1 MTPIAPHIT
10 AFLRERLPL
19 QRGASVHTC
28 ESYAYTFQLLFE
40 FASARFKVTP
50 SKLNLEQIDAPLVM
64 DFLAHIESVRGNC
77 ARTRNVRLAAIK
89 SFMRFVEHR
98 VPSALEQSL
107 RVLAIPSK
115 KTDMPLIHYVSTTEM
130 QAILNAPDI
139 QTRSGIRDRAM
150 LHLCFAAGL
159 RVSELV
165 GLPLSAVMLQP
176 VPAIRVVGKG
186 RKERCLPLW
195 KQTATDLRS
204 WLAVRGDAPTPE
216 LFVNAHGEP
225 MTRKGFAY
233 LLNKYV
239 QASTVCCSS
248 LKEKHIS
255 PHSLRHG
262 CAMMLYRV
270 TGDLRKVSLW
280 LGHAQMQT
288 TEVYL
293 RADPTEKIDAIEN
306 VIPPSLKRGRFTAP
320 DKLIA
325 MLQEKKSV

>member
-1 MTPIAPHIT
+1 MTLIASHIT
-10 AFLRERLPL
+10 TFLRERLPL
-19 QRGASVHTC
+19 QRGASHHTC

-40 FASARFKVTP
+40 FASTRFKVTP

-64 DFLAHIESVRGNC
+64 DFLTHIELSRGNG
-77 ARTRNVRLAAIK
+77 ARTRNARLAAIK

-98 VPSALEQSL
+98 VPSEQSL

-115 KTDMPLIHYVSTTEM
+115 KTDIPLIHSLSIAEM

-139 QTRSGIRDRAM
+139 RTRAGMRDRAM
-150 LHLCFAAGL
+150 LHLGFAAGL

-165 GLPLSAVMLQP
+165 GLLLSAVTLQP
-176 VPAIRVVGKG
+176 VPAIRIMGKG
-186 RKERCLPLW
+186 RKERCLPLL

-204 WLAVRGDAPTPE
+204 WLAVRGEMVTPE
-216 LFVNAHGEP
+216 LFVNARGEP
-225 MTRKGFAY
+225 MTRKGFTY
-233 LLNKYV
+233 LLNKY
-239 QASTVCCSS
+239 ANFAMEHCAS
-248 LKEKHIS
+248 LKEKHVS
-255 PHSLRHG
+255 PHVLRHT
-262 CAMMLYRV
+262 CAMMLYQA

-293 RADPTEKIDAIEN
+293 RADPMEKIEAIEK
-306 VIPPSLKRGRFTAP
+306 VIPPSLKRGRFNAP

-325 MLQEKKSV
+325 VLQGVILI